1 MRLPTYDLL
10 LFFAA
15 MWLFLLLF
23 AQYLVLSNAHE
34 NTDDVC
40 FDQTKYIKC
49 TSASAFKPSVCDCR
63 RRWRCYIKFDITKVP
78 DHPDTGVDPNDV
90 FRVNNGLVGPTII
103 VRSNAIVV
111 VDVFNKI
118 VGAPGDND
126 TSIHWHGIHQM
137 NVPWMDGVGYVSQWP
152 ILPSGKYR

>member
-1 MRLPTYDLL
+1 
-10 LFFAA
+10 
-15 MWLFLLLF
+15 MWLFLLLLT
-23 AQYLVLSNAHE
+23 QYLVLSDAHE
-34 NTDDVC
+34 NTDEVC
-40 FDQTKYIKC
+40 FDRTRYIEC
-49 TSASAFKPSVCDCR
+49 TSASAFKPSICDCR

-90 FRVNNGLVGPTII
+90 FRINNGLVGPTII
-103 VRSNAIVV
+103 VRSDAVVV

-137 NVPWMDGVGYVSQWP
+137 NVPWMDGVGYVTQWP
-152 ILPSGKYR
+152 IPPDGKFR